1 MKNINILSLAVI
13 GLSMISC
20 GKSHNEKMTDLIM
33 SKRALE
39 DSLNYFEKIES
50 NAKIAIDTL
59 TDYDLL
65 KIDTNF
71 IHSQGDIRIK
81 NYPNI
86 YRIETKLKKVNNSI
100 DSLEKMK

>member
-1 MKNINILSLAVI
+1 MKIKNVLGFVI
-13 GLSMISC
+13 VVSSVIAC

-33 SKRALE
+33 NKRALE
-39 DSLNYFEKIES
+39 DSLNYFQKIES
-50 NAKIAIDTL
+50 SAKFAIDTL
-59 TDYDLL
+59 TDNDLL

-71 IHSQGDIRIK
+71 IHAQADIRIK

-86 YRIETKLKKVNNSI
+86 YRIETKLKAVNNSI